1 MHLPTAKVGRGNRRQ
16 QSSQIRQFRVGAKV
30 RARNRRA
37 GGTIMAHYVL
47 MALYTVSCVVD
58 IRYGSRY
65 SRALVRMSTLAMFAY
80 ILTVCMQCGMMC
92 VR

>member
-1 MHLPTAKVGRGNRRQ
+1 MQLSTTTLGRRNRQ
-16 QSSQIRQFRVGAKV
+16 QNSQIYQFRVGAPI
-30 RARNRRA
+30 RARNRRPA
-37 GGTIMAHYVL
+37 GTIMMHYVL
-47 MALYTVSCVVD
+47 MTLYTVSCVID
-58 IRYGSRY
+58 IRYGNRY

>member
-1 MHLPTAKVGRGNRRQ
+1 MQLSTTTLGRRNRQ
-16 QSSQIRQFRVGAKV
+16 QNSQIYQFRVGAPIP
-30 RARNRRA
+30 ARKRRA
-37 GGTIMAHYVL
+37 ADTLMIHYIL
-47 MALYTVSCVVD
+47 MTLYTVSCVID

-65 SRALVRMSTLAMFAY
+65 SRALVRMSTLAMFAC